1 MPIVIA
7 FRNENLKDNHWV
19 EIKDLIGQEF
29 DVDEDEF
36 SLNSILNLNAT
47 QFKEE
52 IQIISTQAS
61 AEASLKTQLQNLDE
75 TWEKIDF
82 VTKIYK
88 EGLKDTTFI
97 LDEVD
102 DVFQTLDESLA
113 AVNTIL
119 SSRFVKPV
127 RMEAE
132 TWKKH
137 LMLMSKI
144 LENWI

>member
-52 IQIISTQAS
+52 IQIIST
-61 AEASLKTQLQNLDE
+61 
-75 TWEKIDF
+75 
-82 VTKIYK
+82 
-88 EGLKDTTFI
+88 
-97 LDEVD
+97 
-102 DVFQTLDESLA
+102 
-113 AVNTIL
+113 
-119 SSRFVKPV
+119 
-127 RMEAE
+127 
-132 TWKKH
+132 
-137 LMLMSKI
+137 
-144 LENWI
+144 

>member
-102 DVFQTLDESLA
+102 ETLLKISIRI
-113 AVNTIL
+113 V
-119 SSRFVKPV
+119 SSFK
-127 RMEAE
+127 
-132 TWKKH
+132 
-137 LMLMSKI
+137 
-144 LENWI
+144 